1 MRHLSSILILAAAAA
16 SQLLSAQVQVTTLFP
31 KYTRSHVY
39 NYTPVELPDS
49 LMMISPDGAEEPEMN
64 MMFFDGEELTPDV
77 EDNDSIYFEYDDFNA
92 YPLPDSYFRPAVFD
106 KVHLLNAFSI
116 DPHMRLADNIDPLST
131 EWLTRSVAQ
140 ADLMKR
146 VRQRFIVDYP
156 YLVHYDEAHLP
167 EPPKKFTAT
176 VDPATARILIR
187 EVVPVKEM
195 PKTDLEAKFG
205 KKHWLKAFNADL
217 QFSQAFISPNWYQG
231 GKDNLNAL
239 LNLYYNVKLNPAF
252 HKSIL
257 FENTFQYKL
266 GVNNAPDDELRDY
279 SISQDL
285 LQWNMTFGI
294 KSVNRWYYSV
304 NSQLKTQILN
314 NYKSNTTTLQA
325 AFMSPGELN
334 VGVGMTY
341 NYANPKRT
349 FTFDAS
355 ISPLSYNMK
364 TCFRKRMN
372 EASFGIKEGRKTVSE
387 YGSSAEGKLFWQLC
401 GNISLRSRLFVF
413 TDYDYI
419 QGDLENTFQFTINRF
434 LTTQVF
440 VHMRYDSTAKPREDT
455 DWHKFQLKEILSFG
469 FSYKFNT

>member
-1 MRHLSSILILAAAAA
+1 MRHLYS
-16 SQLLSAQVQVTTLFP
+16 LLFLTAVATSVSAQVTTLFP
-31 KYTRSHVY
+31 KHTRANIY

-49 LMMISPDGAEEPEMN
+49 IMSDYTDDEEPELN
-64 MMFFDGEELTPDV
+64 AMFFDGEEMVT
-77 EDNDSIYFEYDDFNA
+77 EDEDILSDSIYIEYSDFNP
-92 YPLPDSYFRPAVFD
+92 YPLPLTYMRPTVFD
-106 KVHLLNAFSI
+106 KVHLLSAFSM
-116 DPHMRLADNIDPLST
+116 DPHIRVADNIDPLST

-140 ADLMKR
+140 ADLMR
-146 VRQRFIVDYP
+146 HVRQRYIVDYP
-156 YLVHYDEAHLP
+156 YLIRYDERHLP
-167 EPPKKFTAT
+167 EPPKQYTAT

-187 EVVPVKEM
+187 EIVPVKEM
-195 PKTDLEAKFG
+195 PKTELEAKFG
-205 KKHWLKAFNADL
+205 KKHWLKSFIADL
-217 QFSQAFISPNWYQG
+217 QFSQSFISPNWYQG

-239 LNLYYNVKLNPAF
+239 INLYYNVKLNPAF
-252 HKSIL
+252 HQSIL

-266 GVNNAPDDELRDY
+266 GMNNAPDDDLRDY

-304 NSQLKTQILN
+304 NSQLKTQLLN

-372 EASFGIKEGRKTVSE
+372 EQSFGIKEGRKTVSE

-401 GNISLRSRLFVF
+401 ANISLRSRMFVF

-440 VHMRYDSTAKPREDT
+440 IHMRYDSTAKQREDT
-455 DWHKFQLKEILSFG
+455 EWHKFQLKEILSFG